1 MYLVILSLFAVAHWI
16 CVMVFFAGAAR
27 KPRPERDP
35 EGSLGGRIGG
45 DL

>member
-1 MYLVILSLFAVAHWI
+1 MLLSLLAVAHWI
-16 CVMVFFAGAAR
+16 CTLVFFAGASR
-27 KPRPERDP
+27 KPERDP

>member
-1 MYLVILSLFAVAHWI
+1 MLSLFAVAHRI
-16 CVMVFFAGAAR
+16 CTLVFFAGASR
-27 KPRPERDP
+27 KPQRDP